1 MAKEEVFEAAK
12 KVYGLYGAFFKAVA
26 QEFGTEKALELHA
39 KAHEEQGVASGKM
52 LKEKIGEESPD
63 LEKLGLILKE
73 SNLGIGIDCNLD
85 QTTASLLSF
94 KNFRCP
100 MFDGYRAGGLD
111 DETAEALCQRG
122 AAAKL
127 GTMLRYLNPNLVY
140 KLTRYRSE
148 PDEPCIEEISMMGQ
162 I

>member
-1 MAKEEVFEAAK
+1 
-12 KVYGLYGAFFKAVA
+12 
-26 QEFGTEKALELHA
+26 
-39 KAHEEQGVASGKM
+39 M

-73 SNLGIGIDCNLD
+73 SNLSIGIDCNID
-85 QTTASLLSF
+85 HTTTTLLSF

-100 MFDGYRAGGLD
+100 MYDGYRAGGLD

-122 AAAKL
+122 ATAKL
-127 GTMLRYLNPNLVY
+127 GVMLRYLNPNLVY
-140 KLTRYRSE
+140 RLTRYRSE
-148 PDEPCIEEISMMGQ
+148 LDEPCIEEISMMSK